1 MSNGSKTDLQR
12 RIVTTWYENPNATN
26 KEIAEACDCSASYV
40 SQVKNRFDDY
50 NEMEYMFD
58 SQNKELEQI
67 FGGDVFEGSSG
78 RMANGDQP
86 TDGKGIGEMY
96 EELPDN
102 AAGNVMR
109 AIILLV
115 LLYALYEVG
124 TILLF

>member
-50 NEMEYMFD
+50 SEMEYMFD
-58 SQNKELEQI
+58 TQDQELKQM
-67 FGGDVFEGSSG
+67 FGGDVLQGSG
-78 RMANGDQP
+78 GGMANAGQP
-86 TDGKGIGEMY
+86 TDGKGIGETY

-102 AAGNVMR
+102 TAGNVMR

-124 TILLF
+124 SILLF